1 MTAATTATPTLVT
14 SDKVVL
20 LGAAVLTVLAGA
32 ADFGHWGSVT
42 AFVVS
47 AAAVCLLA
55 SVVGR
60 SVEQLGDRFGPGAT
74 GVLQSALGNLPEL
87 FICIFSLKAGLV
99 DLVRAALVGSILAN
113 LLLVLGV
120 AFVVGGLRHGTQQLG
135 SERARTIVVL
145 MLLSVSAMAIPSL
158 AHWLHT
164 PAAAHETS
172 FSVIVSVL
180 LLALFAM
187 SLPFSLRRSAS
198 DDVSQGDLPHEP
210 PRWPVSLAVGL
221 LAAAGVAAAFVSDWF
236 VHALQPAMD
245 ALSVNQTFAGLVVVA
260 IAGNAIENVVGVQL
274 AARNESAYA
283 FSVILNSPVQ
293 IALVLAPLLVL
304 ISQVF
309 GLASLT
315 LVLSPMLVV
324 VLLLSVMLAAFI
336 AFDAESTWIEGASL
350 IVLYGIVATAFWWG

>member
-1 MTAATTATPTLVT
+1 MTASATATPTFVR
-14 SDKVVL
+14 SDKIVL
-20 LGAAVLTVLAGA
+20 GGGAALTVLAGV
-32 ADFGHWGSVT
+32 ADYGHWSSVV
-42 AFVVS
+42 AFVIS

-99 DLVRAALVGSILAN
+99 DVVRAALVGSILAN
-113 LLLVLGV
+113 LLLVLGL

-145 MLLSVSAMAIPSL
+145 MLLSVSAMAIPSFT
-158 AHWLHT
+158 HWLHT
-164 PAAAHETS
+164 PAGAHETT

-180 LLALFAM
+180 LLALFGL
-187 SLPFSLRRSAS
+187 SLPFSLRRDTDQS
-198 DDVSQGDLPHEP
+198 DETPHET
-210 PRWPVSLAVGL
+210 PRWPLPLAVGL
-221 LAAAGVAAAFVSDWF
+221 LAGAGVAAAFVSDWF

-245 ALSVNQTFAGLVVVA
+245 SLSVSQTFAGLVVVA

-274 AARNESAYA
+274 AARNQSAYA

-293 IALVLAPLLVL
+293 IALVLAPVLVL
-304 ISQVF
+304 VSQIF

-315 LVLSPMLVV
+315 LVLSPMLVI
-324 VLLLSVMLAAFI
+324 VLMLSVVLAAFI
-336 AFDAESTWIEGASL
+336 AFDGESTWLEGASL
-350 IVLYGIVATAFWWG
+350 VVLYGIIATAFWWG